1 MVRLTETL
9 DQTSTAVHV
18 LMVTGNPR
26 MVMPVAGMLAVP
38 IAFVVALRDDTPGEN
53 GKGEQAQQDTVS
65 SSCALLVFHELPLSV
80 DQGRTVSQ
88 VDHMDSPTYPRSG
101 GQKLLHRTFAL

>member
-1 MVRLTETL
+1 VSFVPIVSRRSSSASPTVRLTETL
-9 DQTSTAVHV
+9 DQPSTAVHV

-53 GKGEQAQQDTVS
+53 GKGEQAQQDPVS
-65 SSCALLVFHELPLSV
+65 SSRALLVFHELPL
-80 DQGRTVSQ
+80 
-88 VDHMDSPTYPRSG
+88 
-101 GQKLLHRTFAL
+101 